1 MCFGFG
7 SKNDGFKF
15 DRIKLLGNWEE
26 KTLDV
31 IIDNELKFDPH
42 IRSMCK
48 ETGQKLRLLKTIFLL
63 LDPEKKK
70 LVFNA
75 LVKSYYS
82 YHPLVWIVIHERS
95 QGTEYNDTN
104 NTLQEFLQR
113 NRSVSILHKNIQ
125 L

>member
-15 DRIKLLGNWEE
+15 DGIKLLGNWEE

-31 IIDNELKFDPH
+31 IIDNELKFDSH

-75 LVKSYYS
+75 LVRSYYS

-95 QGTEYNDTN
+95 HGTVYNDTN
-104 NTLQEFLQR
+104 NTLQELLQR
-113 NRSVSILHKNIQ
+113 NRSVSILHKKIQ

>member
-42 IRSMCK
+42 IRSM
-48 ETGQKLRLLKTIFLL
+48 LK
-63 LDPEKKK
+63 KQ
-70 LVFNA
+70 A
-75 LVKSYYS
+75 
-82 YHPLVWIVIHERS
+82 
-95 QGTEYNDTN
+95 
-104 NTLQEFLQR
+104 
-113 NRSVSILHKNIQ
+113 KNYDC
-125 L
+125 

>member
-1 MCFGFG
+1 MR
-7 SKNDGFKF
+7 KNV
-15 DRIKLLGNWEE
+15 IKCALDLVVKMMALGNWEE

-48 ETGQKLRLLKTIFLL
+48 ERGQKLRLLKTIFLL

-75 LVKSYYS
+75 LVRSYYS

-95 QGTEYNDTN
+95 HGTVYNDTN
-104 NTLQEFLQR
+104 NTLQELLQR

>member
-1 MCFGFG
+1 
-7 SKNDGFKF
+7 
-15 DRIKLLGNWEE
+15 
-26 KTLDV
+26 
-31 IIDNELKFDPH
+31 
-42 IRSMCK
+42 MCK

-95 QGTEYNDTN
+95 QGTVYNDTN

-113 NRSVSILHKNIQ
+113 NRSASILHKNIQ